1 MPINFSTCEHKC
13 WCYFC
18 HKEIVECQEYL
29 RFDFHGYRQN
39 ERVNICFR
47 CLIEIGKMMNNKT
60 KIKIFEKLEKLTP
73 KERKEKLKLIKFLGK
88 GLK

>member
-1 MPINFSTCEHKC
+1 
-13 WCYFC
+13 
-18 HKEIVECQEYL
+18 
-29 RFDFHGYRQN
+29 
-39 ERVNICFR
+39 
-47 CLIEIGKMMNNKT
+47 MNNKT